1 MTTNVKTLSC
11 IGNALL
17 SESGCPTSPKTFPT
31 KGKAE
36 NQAYQAEGCIAWSIF
51 IQPSHIDSP
60 WLGFIPRRPSDPLR
74 IGGASL
80 GALPF
85 HC

>member
-17 SESGCPTSPKTFPT
+17 SEAGCPTSPKTFPT

-60 WLGFIPRRPSDPLR
+60 WLGFIPRRPS
-74 IGGASL
+74 
-80 GALPF
+80 
-85 HC
+85 